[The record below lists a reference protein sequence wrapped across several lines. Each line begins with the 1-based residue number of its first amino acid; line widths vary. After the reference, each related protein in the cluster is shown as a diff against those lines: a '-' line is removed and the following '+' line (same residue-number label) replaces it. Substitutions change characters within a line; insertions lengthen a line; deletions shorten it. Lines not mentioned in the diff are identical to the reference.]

1 MAGRLHDVAALL
13 AVDTGKAGDI
23 RSGAPGPRNAIPGAG
38 TVDLRTLYDAHWRY
52 LVRLATLLV
61 DDVASAED
69 VVQDAFVALHRKA
82 GDLRDP
88 DAGLAYL
95 RTSVLNLSR
104 SVIRRRQV
112 ARKHLKVA
120 EPEGT
125 AGADHD
131 VLVRDEHRQALA
143 AVRTLPPRQRE
154 VLVLRYWSG
163 LSEREI
169 AETLGI
175 SPGSVKSAASRAM
188 ATLQTILSAKL

>member
-1 MAGRLHDVAALL
+1 MMQPWALTNVYVHVTSEVADILGPAR
-13 AVDTGKAGDI
+13 TGEDRVPI
-23 RSGAPGPRNAIPGAG
+23 APS
-38 TVDLRTLYDAHWRY
+38 VDLAQLYATQRLP

-61 DDVASAED
+61 DDVQSAED